1 MRSLTFKLVL
11 AFLVASV
18 AGIILASIF
27 IRQLVLREFDDYVTA
42 QRREEFVSIV
52 SSYYAAHGS
61 WDGVGAWLRD
71 QMLPARPPV
80 EGPGETQGPLVRLG
94 GPLQFLLADSDGAVV
109 APLEAARFEVRLS
122 KEQLAN
128 GTPLVVGG
136 QVVGTVLGIDRPNVR
151 NLAEERYLERTDRA
165 LAIAAAGAVL
175 IALVLG
181 VFLARL
187 LTRPVRELTAAAQG
201 IAGGELEQR
210 VPVRSQDELGLLA
223 AQFNRMSADLSRA
236 TRARRQMTADIAH
249 DLRTP
254 LTVIAGYLEA
264 LRDQVLQPTP
274 ERFATMYA
282 EIQLLLRLV
291 EDLHTI
297 SLADAGELALAPQRI
312 EPRVLLERVAEAY
325 RHTAEQRGIALV
337 VRAEEEVA
345 ETCVDPERMV
355 RALGNLVSNALNH
368 TPQGGRVEL
377 SVRRAAGGVELAV
390 ADTGTGIAP
399 EHLPHI
405 FERFYRPDSSRSQ
418 QTGGSG
424 LGLAIVRSIVEAHGG
439 SVRAESAQGCGAT
452 FTITL
457 PSTG

>member
-1 MRSLTFKLVL
+1 
-11 AFLVASV
+11 
-18 AGIILASIF
+18 
-27 IRQLVLREFDDYVTA
+27 
-42 QRREEFVSIV
+42 
-52 SSYYAAHGS
+52 
-61 WDGVGAWLRD
+61 
-71 QMLPARPPV
+71 
-80 EGPGETQGPLVRLG
+80 
-94 GPLQFLLADSDGAVV
+94 
-109 APLEAARFEVRLS
+109 
-122 KEQLAN
+122 
-128 GTPLVVGG
+128 
-136 QVVGTVLGIDRPNVR
+136 VLGIDRPNVR

-337 VRAEEEVA
+337 VRAEDEVA

-399 EHLPHI
+399 EHLPYI

-439 SVRAESAQGCGAT
+439 RVTVESSVGKGSV
-452 FTITL
+452 FTILL
-457 PSTG
+457 PTDAPSPAS